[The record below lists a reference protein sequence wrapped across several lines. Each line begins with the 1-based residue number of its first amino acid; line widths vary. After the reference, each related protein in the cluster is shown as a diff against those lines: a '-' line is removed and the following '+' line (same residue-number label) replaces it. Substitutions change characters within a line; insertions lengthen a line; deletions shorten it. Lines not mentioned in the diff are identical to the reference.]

1 MADARDD
8 SAPSDPS
15 EAPPSAW
22 IRTIEPL
29 EATGDV
35 GAAYHDFFD
44 PKTGAMDNIMKVH
57 GLLPRSLQP
66 HYDLYRSAMD
76 STPSLHRAER
86 EMVAVAVSGI
96 NGCHY

>member
-1 MADARDD
+1 MADGD
-8 SAPSDPS
+8 APAPG
-15 EAPPSAW
+15 EAAPSAW

-35 GAAYHDFFD
+35 AKAYANFFD
-44 PKTGAMDNIMKVH
+44 PKTGAMDNVMKVH
-57 GLLPRSLQP
+57 GLLPASLQA
-66 HYDLYRSAMD
+66 HYDLYRCAMA